1 MSLKDYLHGGT
12 FAKKTVFRYKPA
24 DVFLVGGSYLMKGM
38 GKGQILSVLTIEGEL
53 TTKAGSSVPAGNVR
67 EFTVKF
73 DDGRVIRAVPE
84 KGVPLAG
91 NKGVW
96 VPRD

>member
-1 MSLKDYLHGGT
+1 MSLKDYLHGGS
-12 FAKKTVFRYKPA
+12 FAKKTVFSYKPA
-24 DVFLVGGSYLMKGM
+24 EAFRVGALYLMKGM
-38 GKGQILSVLTIEGEL
+38 GQGQILSVLTVDGRL
-53 TTKAGSSVPAGNVR
+53 TTEVGSSVPAENVR

-73 DDGRVIRAVPE
+73 PDGRVIRAVPD

-96 VPRD
+96 VRRN